1 MKSKAFV
8 TDPLFLDTPEVNPAA
23 VALAQKY
30 GMEVSFETARMYS
43 GDTPEMPLHRIFGVP
58 SFEIG

>member
-1 MKSKAFV
+1 VRASDAI
-8 TDPLFLDTPEVNPAA
+8 FLDTPEINPAA

-30 GMEVSFETARMYS
+30 NMQVSFETARMYTGECPS
-43 GDTPEMPLHRIFGVP
+43 LPLNRIFGVT